1 MSVERAGAR
10 VKICGVTSVA
20 DARRAAELGGDFLGL
35 NFYPASPRFLD
46 LETARRIARAVGE
59 TIRLVGVFAGAAQEE
74 IERIDGQVGLDLLQF
89 HGGES
94 DQEIAPFESR
104 AIRALR
110 VAGDL
115 EPRQLEGSEGC
126 WGVLLDSHHRDLL
139 GGTGENWN
147 WSSARSLSARRHL
160 FVAGGI
166 TPQNARRAARDS
178 NAWAL
183 DVCSGV
189 ESSPGRKDWGK
200 MERLFEALRE
210 ND

>member
-1 MSVERAGAR
+1 MSAERPRVR
-10 VKICGVTSVA
+10 VKICGITSVA
-20 DARRAAELGGDFLGL
+20 DARRAVELGADFLGL

-46 LETARRIARAVGE
+46 AETAREIAGAVGE
-59 TIRLVGVFAGAAQEE
+59 SVRLVGVFAGADRDE
-74 IERIDGQVGLDLLQF
+74 IERIDALVGLDLLQF

-104 AIRALR
+104 AIRVLR

-115 EPRQLEGSEGC
+115 EARHLEGSEGC
-126 WGVLLDSHHRDLL
+126 WGVLLDSYHRDLL
-139 GGTGENWN
+139 GGTGAT
-147 WSSARSLSARRHL
+147 WSWSLARALSPRRHL

-166 TPQNARRAARDS
+166 TPENARSAAGNS

-200 MERLFEALRE
+200 MERLFEALSE
-210 ND
+210 SD